1 MIALQPWEPLSRF
14 QTHHGDC
21 SRAQDLLGL
30 QGTFP
35 SMRKGREVKKSGDL
49 FRVPFSPHA
58 TSSQGPAA
66 CWPGDNLEQ
75 TLSPTCSVF
84 SASISSSSRK

>member
-1 MIALQPWEPLSRF
+1 MHIYTYVYIYMHMYLEEYMHGIYICAYIFHILGMIALQPWEPLSRF

-35 SMRKGREVKKSGDL
+35 SMKTVR
-49 FRVPFSPHA
+49 
-58 TSSQGPAA
+58 
-66 CWPGDNLEQ
+66 
-75 TLSPTCSVF
+75 
-84 SASISSSSRK
+84 